1 MWSTSVNKKRFF
13 IVITLTSVAS
23 FSTIFVSCSI
33 LSKYDFSPYIGK
45 DEVILPNKKIVKYT
59 ALNSSFFSYFN
70 KNDNDFLKADYKN
83 DKKLATETELVNN
96 VDKLKS
102 ITNSWQKNY
111 SDYLTSKQHFR
122 SDNSVNMD
130 GLKYHIKKLE
140 EVYTS
145 KWFEKNSLVIDYGG
159 HKKAKLKSDSNDFFM
174 EKTEIENLMDISL
187 VKHTDNL
194 KDIEIIYKKDE
205 EQDNSRYES
214 PIIYELENKTFGL
227 SSKENYSVFKLWN
240 TDTKV
245 LKRKREFNA
254 NSYLNTDLHYYN
266 EDWQKEITDDNVS
279 FYGKSKLLKSKLE
292 FDNLILKSKS
302 PFLKMN
308 PDQQKNIGEF
318 DKVISYYDDKF
329 FKDNFLAIASV
340 SLWTSLI
347 HEENSPYIDDY
358 NVLVKNNEVAIILF
372 TNFVRTDIATSKK
385 PELVFS
391 SSLNKFENIPIKL
404 SFPSEDA
411 TLFIPIS
418 KSKLS
423 DTEKARIQIYEYRK

>member
-1 MWSTSVNKKRFF
+1 MWLTRTNKKRFF
-13 IVITLTSVAS
+13 IIITLVSVLS
-23 FSTIFVSCSI
+23 FSTVFVSCSI

-45 DEVILPNKKIVKYT
+45 DEVILSNKKIIKYT
-59 ALNSSFFSYFN
+59 ALNSSFFDYFN
-70 KNDNDFLKADYKN
+70 KNGDDLRKNDYKN
-83 DKKLATETELVNN
+83 DKEPATEVELVNN
-96 VDKLKS
+96 ADKLKS

-111 SDYLTSKQHFR
+111 SDYLTSKEHFR
-122 SDNSVNMD
+122 GDNSIRMED
-130 GLKYHIKKLE
+130 LKYYIKKIE

-145 KWFEKNSLVIDYGG
+145 KWFKENSLVIDYGG
-159 HKKAKLKSDSNDFFM
+159 NKKVKLKSDSNRFFM

-187 VKHTDNL
+187 VNHSGNL
-194 KDIEIIYKKDE
+194 RDIEITYKRDE
-205 EQDNSRYES
+205 EQKDSRYES

-245 LKRKREFNA
+245 LKGKREFNA
-254 NSYLNTDLHYYN
+254 SSYLNTDLHYYN
-266 EDWQKEITDDNVS
+266 EDWQKEITDDNVR

-302 PFLKMN
+302 SFLKMN
-308 PDQQKNIGEF
+308 PDQQKNIREF
-318 DKVISYYDDKF
+318 DKVLSNYDDEF

-340 SLWTSLI
+340 SQWTSWI

-358 NVLVKNNEVAIILF
+358 NVLIKNNEVAITLF
-372 TNFVRTDIATSKK
+372 TNFVRTDIVTSKK

-391 SSLNKFENIPIKL
+391 SSLNKFESIPIKL
-404 SFPSEDA
+404 SFPSEDV

-423 DTEKARIQIYEYRK
+423 DTEKAKTQIYEYQK